1 MSRLREIAERLGAIA
16 RELEGSDTGDERV
29 KELASEV
36 AELSAEAVEEANRGM
51 REAESEAGAQ

>member
-16 RELEGSDTGDERV
+16 RELEDPDTVDERA

-36 AELSAEAVEEANRGM
+36 AELSVEAVEEANRGM